1 MPTQNIKFLLLA
13 IIRLDNNWNQFKV
26 FARRIENLN
35 LPTLKSINSLEKET
49 NSITTI
55 MKIERNVTTNYNN
68 SFFLFAWWMWNSL
81 FCSILDKIL
90 INCFFNCYKVF
101 IFIYHLPNTCKKKF
115 GEVLRHSKRKKKK
128 KEDTFTCVVF
138 HFIR

>member
-1 MPTQNIKFLLLA
+1 MPTQNIKFLLSA

-101 IFIYHLPNTCKKKF
+101 IFIYHLPNTCKKNLEKYW
-115 GEVLRHSKRKKKK
+115 GIAKEKKKK
-128 KEDTFTCVVF
+128 RRHIHLCCVSF
-138 HFIR
+138 Y